1 MKGVGFANVYISNE
15 DIFIHTHMLIRSG
28 LVASK
33 AVNSMALRVL
43 LGKCEKKTVL
53 EICHCEI
60 ALDQY

>member
-33 AVNSMALRVL
+33 SVKYCAPRVL
-43 LGKCEKKTVL
+43 PGKCKKKLLWKYV
-53 EICHCEI
+53 I
-60 ALDQY
+60 AKLL